1 MVEYKKKEVKL
12 QNGGFRNY
20 YSKLY
25 KNGTEKKITK
35 QEYLKKMSGGDG
47 GNNLGYSKKRMMTNL
62 YNNLNDK
69 IKNLNISQHNSYDN
83 ILYTWFNKNSK
94 DISSYSD

>member
-1 MVEYKKKEVKL
+1 MVEYKKKFLKL

-35 QEYLKKMSGGDG
+35 NEYLKKMSGGMTSYNQMARYAELQGLNVPTGPG
-47 GNNLGYSKKRMMTNL
+47 GVVNAA
-62 YNNLNDK
+62 LNAA
-69 IKNLNISQHNSYDN
+69 S
-83 ILYTWFNKNSK
+83 
-94 DISSYSD
+94 